1 VPDAREIGDSL
12 AARGIKL
19 SLGGQVYDP
28 ADPMGKMF
36 RGIHL
41 SAAQVY
47 RLVSGTPERL
57 SLPILV
63 ALCDILSCTPN
74 DLIVPHVETATKPR
88 KAAGG
93 DLPDDV
99 LDLNRLGRPR
109 RARITP
115 ESQ

>member
-1 VPDAREIGDSL
+1 MTRKMGYRWLLRERMAEQGMWKTTDLVPLL
-12 AARGIKL
+12 A
-19 SLGGQVYDP
+19 D
-28 ADPMGKMF
+28 

-41 SAAQVY
+41 STVQVY

-63 ALCDILSCTPN
+63 ALCDILACTPN
-74 DLIVPHVETATKPR
+74 DLIVAHVETAARPR

-99 LDLNRLGRPR
+99 LDLNQLGRPR

-115 ESQ
+115 ESP

>member
-1 VPDAREIGDSL
+1 MTKKMGYRWLLRERMAEQGMWKTTDL
-12 AARGIKL
+12 APL
-19 SLGGQVYDP
+19 L
-28 ADPMGKMF
+28 AD

-57 SLPILV
+57 SLPILA

-74 DLIVPHVETATKPR
+74 DLIVPHVQATATSR
-88 KAAGG
+88 KAIGA

-115 ESQ
+115 ELQ

>member
-1 VPDAREIGDSL
+1 MTKKMGYRWLLRERMAEQGMWKTTGL
-12 AARGIKL
+12 APL
-19 SLGGQVYDP
+19 L
-28 ADPMGKMF
+28 AD

-41 SAAQVY
+41 SNVQIY

-74 DLIVPHVETATKPR
+74 DLIVPQVETVKSR
-88 KAAGG
+88 KAVGA
-93 DLPDDV
+93 DLSDDV
-99 LDLNRLGRPR
+99 VDLNRIGRPR

-115 ESQ
+115 DSQ

>member
-1 VPDAREIGDSL
+1 MTRKMDYRWLLRERMAERGMWKTTDL
-12 AARGIKL
+12 APL
-19 SLGGQVYDP
+19 L
-28 ADPMGKMF
+28 AD

-74 DLIVPHVETATKPR
+74 DLIVPRVETVAKPR